1 MMTALAT
8 VTKVVPA
15 QQGFQVT
22 LSCEQQ
28 TSCSSCQSSK
38 SCGTGIVS
46 KAFGNK
52 TLFWR
57 LQTTQALEAGEVV
70 EIGLPEKSVLQSAAL
85 VYLLPLFFMMLGA
98 WLGDQWLAPMLGFER
113 DSDPHCTALYCAR
126 CMGCQTLCESAGAT
140 LSAASG
146 FVTKTGYPGCLNY
159 DANPNEIG

>member
-98 WLGDQWLAPMLGFER
+98 WLGNQWLAPMLGFGEGIVIL
-113 DSDPHCTALYCAR
+113 TALLFIALGVWVAKHYAKVLELR
-126 CMGCQTLCESAGAT
+126 SQQQVVLLRKLGIPVA
-140 LSAASG
+140 
-146 FVTKTGYPGCLNY
+146 
-159 DANPNEIG
+159 

>member
-98 WLGDQWLAPMLGFER
+98 WLGDQWLAPMLGFGEGIVIL
-113 DSDPHCTALYCAR
+113 TALLFIVLGVGVAKHYAKVLEPR
-126 CMGCQTLCESAGAT
+126 SQQQVVLLRKLGIPVA
-140 LSAASG
+140 
-146 FVTKTGYPGCLNY
+146 
-159 DANPNEIG
+159 

>member
-46 KAFGNK
+46 KAFGSK

-98 WLGDQWLAPMLGFER
+98 WLGNQWLAPMLGFGEGIVIL
-113 DSDPHCTALYCAR
+113 TALLFIALGVWVAKHYAKVLELR
-126 CMGCQTLCESAGAT
+126 SQQQVVLLRKLGIPVA
-140 LSAASG
+140 
-146 FVTKTGYPGCLNY
+146 
-159 DANPNEIG
+159 

>member
-57 LQTTQALEAGEVV
+57 LQTAQALEAGEVV

-98 WLGDQWLAPMLGFER
+98 WIGDQWLAPMLGLGEAIVIF
-113 DSDPHCTALYCAR
+113 TALLFIALGVWVVKHYAKVLELR
-126 CMGCQTLCESAGAT
+126 SQQQVVLLRKLGIPVA
-140 LSAASG
+140 
-146 FVTKTGYPGCLNY
+146 
-159 DANPNEIG
+159 

>member
-98 WLGDQWLAPMLGFER
+98 WLGDQWLAPMLGFGEGIVIL
-113 DSDPHCTALYCAR
+113 TALLFIVLGVGVAKHYAKVLELR
-126 CMGCQTLCESAGAT
+126 SQQQVVLLRKLGIPVA
-140 LSAASG
+140 
-146 FVTKTGYPGCLNY
+146 
-159 DANPNEIG
+159 

>member
-85 VYLLPLFFMMLGA
+85 VYLLPLFFIMLGA
-98 WLGDQWLAPMLGFER
+98 WLGDQWLAPMLGFGEGIVIL
-113 DSDPHCTALYCAR
+113 TALLFIALGVWVAKHYAKVLELR
-126 CMGCQTLCESAGAT
+126 SQQQVVLLRKLGIPVA
-140 LSAASG
+140 
-146 FVTKTGYPGCLNY
+146 
-159 DANPNEIG
+159 

>member
-15 QQGFQVT
+15 HEGFQVT

-28 TSCSSCQSSK
+28 TSCSSCHSSK

-46 KAFGNK
+46 KALGNK

-57 LQTTQALEAGEVV
+57 LHTTQMLQAGEVV
-70 EIGLPEKSVLQSAAL
+70 EIGLPEKSLLQSAAL

-98 WLGDQWLAPMLGFER
+98 WLGTQWLAPMLGLGEGIVIL
-113 DSDPHCTALYCAR
+113 TALLFIALGVWVAKCYAKVLELR
-126 CMGCQTLCESAGAT
+126 SEQQVVLLRKLGIPVA
-140 LSAASG
+140 
-146 FVTKTGYPGCLNY
+146 
-159 DANPNEIG
+159 

>member
-70 EIGLPEKSVLQSAAL
+70 EIGLPEKSVLQSAACFISF
-85 VYLLPLFFMMLGA
+85 Y
-98 WLGDQWLAPMLGFER
+98 
-113 DSDPHCTALYCAR
+113 
-126 CMGCQTLCESAGAT
+126 AGWM
-140 LSAASG
+140 AAAIRACSIPSQ
-146 FVTKTGYPGCLNY
+146 VWPC
-159 DANPNEIG
+159 

>member
-28 TSCSSCQSSK
+28 TSCNSCQSSK

-98 WLGDQWLAPMLGFER
+98 WLGNQWLAPMLGFGEGIVIL
-113 DSDPHCTALYCAR
+113 TALLFIALGVWVAKHYAKVLELR
-126 CMGCQTLCESAGAT
+126 SQQQVVLLRKLGIPVA
-140 LSAASG
+140 
-146 FVTKTGYPGCLNY
+146 
-159 DANPNEIG
+159 

>member
-98 WLGDQWLAPMLGFER
+98 WLGHQWLAPMLGFGEGIVIL
-113 DSDPHCTALYCAR
+113 TALLFIVLGVGVAKHYAKVLELR
-126 CMGCQTLCESAGAT
+126 SQQQVVLLRKLGIPVA
-140 LSAASG
+140 
-146 FVTKTGYPGCLNY
+146 
-159 DANPNEIG
+159 

>member
-98 WLGDQWLAPMLGFER
+98 WLGDQWLAPMLGFGEGIVIL
-113 DSDPHCTALYCAR
+113 TALLFIALGVGVAKHYAKVLELR
-126 CMGCQTLCESAGAT
+126 SQQQVVLLRKLGIPVA
-140 LSAASG
+140 
-146 FVTKTGYPGCLNY
+146 
-159 DANPNEIG
+159 

>member
-15 QQGFQVT
+15 QEGFQVT

-98 WLGDQWLAPMLGFER
+98 WLGDQWLAPMLGFGEGIVIL
-113 DSDPHCTALYCAR
+113 TALLFIALGVWIAKHYAKVLDLR
-126 CMGCQTLCESAGAT
+126 SQQQVVLLRKLGIPVA
-140 LSAASG
+140 
-146 FVTKTGYPGCLNY
+146 
-159 DANPNEIG
+159 

>member
-98 WLGDQWLAPMLGFER
+98 WLGDQWLAPMLGFGEGIVIL
-113 DSDPHCTALYCAR
+113 TAVLFIALGVWVVKHYAKVLELR
-126 CMGCQTLCESAGAT
+126 SQQQVVLLRKLGIPVA
-140 LSAASG
+140 
-146 FVTKTGYPGCLNY
+146 
-159 DANPNEIG
+159 

>member
-98 WLGDQWLAPMLGFER
+98 WLGDQWLAPMLGFGEGIVILI
-113 DSDPHCTALYCAR
+113 ALLFIALGVWVAKHYAKVLELR
-126 CMGCQTLCESAGAT
+126 SQQQVVLLRKLGIPVA
-140 LSAASG
+140 
-146 FVTKTGYPGCLNY
+146 
-159 DANPNEIG
+159 

>member
-98 WLGDQWLAPMLGFER
+98 WLGDQWLAPMLGFGEGMVIL
-113 DSDPHCTALYCAR
+113 TALLFIALGVWVAKHYAKVLELR
-126 CMGCQTLCESAGAT
+126 SQQQVVLLRKLGIPVA
-140 LSAASG
+140 
-146 FVTKTGYPGCLNY
+146 
-159 DANPNEIG
+159 

>member
-98 WLGDQWLAPMLGFER
+98 WLGDQWLAPMLGFGEGIVIL
-113 DSDPHCTALYCAR
+113 TAVLFIALGVWVAKYYAKVLELR
-126 CMGCQTLCESAGAT
+126 SQQQVVLLRKLGIPVA
-140 LSAASG
+140 
-146 FVTKTGYPGCLNY
+146 
-159 DANPNEIG
+159 

>member
-22 LSCEQQ
+22 LSCEHQ

-98 WLGDQWLAPMLGFER
+98 WLGDQWLAPMLGFGEGIVIL
-113 DSDPHCTALYCAR
+113 TALLFIVLGVGVAKHYAKVLELR
-126 CMGCQTLCESAGAT
+126 SQQQVVLLRKLGIPVA
-140 LSAASG
+140 
-146 FVTKTGYPGCLNY
+146 
-159 DANPNEIG
+159 

>member
-8 VTKVVPA
+8 VTKVLPA

-98 WLGDQWLAPMLGFER
+98 WLGDQWLAPMLGFGEGIVIL
-113 DSDPHCTALYCAR
+113 TALLFIALGVWVAKHYAKVLELR
-126 CMGCQTLCESAGAT
+126 SQQQVVLLRKLGIPVA
-140 LSAASG
+140 
-146 FVTKTGYPGCLNY
+146 
-159 DANPNEIG
+159 

>member
-22 LSCEQQ
+22 LSCEQK
-28 TSCSSCQSSK
+28 TSCSSNQSSK

-46 KAFGNK
+46 RAFGNK

-70 EIGLPEKSVLQSAAL
+70 EIGLPERACCSRLRSSIYYRCFHDAGN
-85 VYLLPLFFMMLGA
+85 MA
-98 WLGDQWLAPMLGFER
+98 WRSIAGPYVGF
-113 DSDPHCTALYCAR
+113 
-126 CMGCQTLCESAGAT
+126 
-140 LSAASG
+140 
-146 FVTKTGYPGCLNY
+146 
-159 DANPNEIG
+159 

>member
-98 WLGDQWLAPMLGFER
+98 WLGEQWLAPMLGFGEGIVIL
-113 DSDPHCTALYCAR
+113 TALLFIALGVWVAKHYAKVLELR
-126 CMGCQTLCESAGAT
+126 SQQQVVLLRKLGIPVA
-140 LSAASG
+140 
-146 FVTKTGYPGCLNY
+146 
-159 DANPNEIG
+159 

>member
-28 TSCSSCQSSK
+28 TSCSSCQSSQ
-38 SCGTGIVS
+38 SCGTGVVS
-46 KAFGNK
+46 KALGNK

-57 LQTTQALEAGEVV
+57 LQTTQALQAGEVV
-70 EIGLPEKSVLQSAAL
+70 EIGLPEKSLLQSAAL

-98 WLGDQWLAPMLGFER
+98 WLGTQWLAPMWDLGEGIVIFT
-113 DSDPHCTALYCAR
+113 SL
-126 CMGCQTLCESAGAT
+126 L
-140 LSAASG
+140 
-146 FVTKTGYPGCLNY
+146 F
-159 DANPNEIG
+159 IGLGVWVAKRYAKVLEQRSEQQVVLLRKLGIPVA

>member
-98 WLGDQWLAPMLGFER
+98 WLGDQWLALCWVLER
-113 DSDPHCTALYCAR
+113 
-126 CMGCQTLCESAGAT
+126 G
-140 LSAASG
+140 
-146 FVTKTGYPGCLNY
+146 
-159 DANPNEIG
+159 